1 MNYLIYRKTPYC
13 AALSCRMPCYLEPQQ
28 LPPVV
33 AQNQKCKQA
42 IKSQCRNN
50 AQIDGRDCLSVV
62 SKKRLPGLR
71 GRCPTPPHVYG
82 DCRLGNLEPEHQQ
95 LAMDSGRA
103 PQRISSAHPLDKIT
117 QAAIY
122 LRPPH
127 PILRFPMPEDF
138 EAGAMPSQDGLRL
151 NHLGRT
157 KQARP

>member
-71 GRCPTPPHVYG
+71 RRLPTSHHVFG
-82 DCRLGNLEPEHQQ
+82 DRRLSNLEPEHQER
-95 LAMDSGRA
+95 AMDSGCA
-103 PQRISSAHPLDKIT
+103 PKRVFLAHPLDEIT
-117 QAAIY
+117 QATID
-122 LRPPH
+122 LRPPC
-127 PILRFPMPEDF
+127 PLLAFPAPKSL
-138 EAGAMPSQDGLRL
+138 EA
-151 NHLGRT
+151 
-157 KQARP
+157 